1 MLQAIRDGLT
11 GWVVWFIVGLIC
23 IPFAFVGIESFRT
36 GGSDPV
42 VAKVGSQEIT
52 QAQLSAG
59 FDQRYRQ
66 LQALLGENFRPE
78 MFDQTRFRATVLQ
91 DMAQEAL
98 LRQYAQDAGFRASDA
113 ALFNYLRTIPVFQRD
128 GQFSTEA
135 YKAALSRQGL
145 TPERFESQL
154 RSALEIDQMREAVI
168 ESAFVT
174 AADAAQAW
182 RLAQQTRELTVLNFE
197 ASRYLAAVKV
207 SDEEIAARYERD
219 KARFTSPERIQ
230 LAYIELAQADLAR
243 AEPPSSDVLRVLYDA
258 EKASRLTT
266 PEERKARHILVSFGD
281 DKDAARQKIEAL
293 AARLKQGTSFAELAR
308 TESQDPG
315 SKDQGGDLGW
325 IKRGQMV
332 ERFESALFALQPGE
346 ISAPVE
352 TEFGFHL
359 IRLDELKAAR
369 TRAFE
374 DAEVQRELT
383 ELYLGRERERRFQE
397 LQEQL
402 EVLAFENPA
411 SLEPAAKALDLQIRT
426 TGWFQRSGAQASGI
440 AADDGVRAAAF
451 SAEVLEDGENSK
463 LIALEPGRVVVIRK
477 ADYEP
482 ERQKALDEVAEQI
495 TQSLREEAARARALE
510 AARSAAQ
517 ALREG
522 GRATAVARDAG
533 ARLQTPGW
541 VGREQ
546 SGVDPA
552 VLERLFRLPRP
563 QPEQSVVAE
572 VALASG
578 DVSVVMLT
586 GVRDPGPADAQNAEF
601 QRLRAQLRDQLAG
614 TEFNGY
620 RGMIEDRIKVKFYT
634 PPPPD
639 AEPLE

>member
-78 MFDQTRFRATVLQ
+78 MFDQARFRATVLQ

-154 RSALEIDQMREAVI
+154 RSALEIDQMRETVI

-207 SDEEIAARYERD
+207 SDEEIAARFERD
-219 KARFTSPERIQ
+219 KARFTVPERIK
-230 LAYIELAQADLAR
+230 LAYIELAQDGLAR
-243 AEPPSSDVLRVLYDA
+243 AEPPSSEVLRVLYDA

-266 PEERKARHILVSFGD
+266 PEERKARHILISFGD

-293 AARLKQGTSFAELAR
+293 AAQLKQGTPFAELAR
-308 TESQDPG
+308 AESQDPG
-315 SKDQGGDLGW
+315 SKTQGGDLGW

-359 IRLDELKAAR
+359 IRLDELKAER

-374 DAEVQRELT
+374 DPEVQRELAD
-383 ELYLGRERERRFQE
+383 LYLGRERERRFQE

-411 SLEPAAKALDLQIRT
+411 SLEPAAKALDLQVRT
-426 TGWFQRSGAQASGI
+426 TDWFQRSGAQATGI
-440 AADDGVRAAAF
+440 ATDDGVRTAAF

-482 ERQKALDEVAEQI
+482 ERQKTLEEVAAQV
-495 TQSLREEAARARALE
+495 TQTLREEAARAQALE
-510 AARSAAQ
+510 AARTAAKL
-517 ALREG
+517 LREG
-522 GRATAVARDAG
+522 GRPAAVARDAG

-546 SGVDPA
+546 SGVDTA
-552 VLERLFRLPRP
+552 VLDRLFRLPRP
-563 QPEQSVVAE
+563 QPEQPVVAE

-578 DVSVVMLT
+578 DVSVVMLS
-586 GVRDPGPADAQNAEF
+586 GVRDPEPGDAQSAEF

-614 TEFNGY
+614 SEFNGY

-634 PPPPD
+634 PPVPD